1 VLGGIGASLLLSKR
15 LKILLLTAAFAAYL
29 VLSFIL
35 AGETAYI
42 FARERMGTVAYTT
55 LALLYAFGT
64 TIFAFGLRKLLRT
77 R

>member
-1 VLGGIGASLLLSKR
+1 VLSF
-15 LKILLLTAAFAAYL
+15 AFAVYL
-29 VLSFIL
+29 VLSFIF

-42 FARERMGTVAYTT
+42 FARERMGTVAYIS

-64 TIFAFGLRKLLRT
+64 TIFALGLRKLLRT